1 MIIEQSAERLDHGQH
16 EDREAPEG
24 EGMRDPG
31 DRPLQQLPLTADLAD
46 LTPQAHAGS
55 VEPTGSG
62 LTLADQPEQPVEPS
76 SGHRQSDNGD
86 HSTDSESQHILQLL
100 LPTVGAYCY
109 QSVTCP
115 PNQTD
120 PSQTAAYRIAAYQ
133 AAAHLPTHTG
143 HAQPLGR
150 PAERS
155 DPASGDLAHSHPN

>member
-1 MIIEQSAERLDHGQH
+1 
-16 EDREAPEG
+16 
-24 EGMRDPG
+24 MRDPG
-31 DRPLQQLPLTADLAD
+31 DRPLQQLPLTAHLAD
-46 LTPQAHAGS
+46 LAPQAHAGS

-120 PSQTAAYRIAAYQ
+120 PSRIAAYRIAAHQTTTYRIAAHQ
-133 AAAHLPTHTG
+133 TTTYRIAAHQTAAHLPTHTG
-143 HAQPLGR
+143 HAQP
-150 PAERS
+150 
-155 DPASGDLAHSHPN
+155 